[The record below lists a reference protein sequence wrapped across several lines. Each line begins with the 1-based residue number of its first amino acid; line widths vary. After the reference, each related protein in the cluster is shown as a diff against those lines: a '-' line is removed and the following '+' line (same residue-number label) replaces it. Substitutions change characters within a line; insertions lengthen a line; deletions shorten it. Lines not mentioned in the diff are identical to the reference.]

1 MAESPSPAAPSL
13 SPETAA
19 PFTTEPTLA
28 RMARRLEL
36 DEDSR
41 VFEFGLHGRSS
52 AVLLA
57 RACGCHFTVADRSG
71 EALERARA
79 EAEAAGV
86 AGRLTTLAL
95 DDALTPSLTG
105 VAFDLAIAPKREM
118 PLAVLTARLRP
129 LLLPSRGRLA
139 AVVAARVGVATR
151 DLAPWEH
158 ALGGALR
165 TPQAEL
171 AELMRNGFEPEWAE
185 ALSEPEV
192 VELYGARAA
201 PPEEEAAMVQAG
213 PAGVSFVLVVGRR
226 REPNEAP
233 PRARERG

>member
-1 MAESPSPAAPSL
+1 MADSPSPAAPPF

-19 PFTTEPTLA
+19 PFTTESTLA

-41 VFEFGLHGRSS
+41 VLEFGLHGRSS
-52 AVLLA
+52 GVLLA
-57 RACGCHFTVADRSG
+57 RACGCRFTVADRSS
-71 EALERARA
+71 EALERVRV

-95 DDALTPSLTG
+95 DEALTPSVPG

-118 PLAVLTARLRP
+118 PLAVLAARLRP
-129 LLLPSRGRLA
+129 LLLPSQGRLA
-139 AVVAARVGVATR
+139 AVVAARVGVAAR
-151 DLAPWEH
+151 DLAPWER

-185 ALSEPEV
+185 ALSEPEL

-201 PPEEEAAMVQAG
+201 PPEEEAALVQAG
-213 PAGVSFVLVVGRR
+213 PSGVSFVLVVGRR
-226 REPNEAP
+226 REPNESP
-233 PRARERG
+233 PPARERG